1 VFFFFFKYFWKTEEA
16 GKPAKTAE
24 TRLRVS

>member
-1 VFFFFFKYFWKTEEA
+1 VFFFKYFWKTEEA